1 MCKGCKTEFKPYSST
16 TKVCS
21 IQCAIKLNDETKKK
35 KLERKRKL
43 AVKEAKAQLKKI
55 DESKLSYWLP
65 KAQYWFNR
73 FIRLRDENKACI
85 SSSDARECSGQRHAG
100 HYRSVGSAPH
110 LRFDERNCHG
120 QCAQCNNHLSGNL
133 INYRRGIVERLGHES
148 VEALET
154 DNKPKHYT
162 IDDVKQI
169 MEYYKAE
176 CKEMEK

>member
-1 MCKGCKTEFKPYSST
+1 MCKVCQTEFKPYSST

-21 IQCAIKLNDETKKK
+21 IQCAIKLNDETKQK
-35 KLERKRKL
+35 KLDRKRKL

-85 SSSDARECSGQRHAG
+85 SSSGSKQCSGQRHAG

-120 QCAQCNNHLSGNL
+120 QCAHCNNHLSGNL
-133 INYRRGIVERLGHES
+133 INYRREILERLGHES
-148 VEALET
+148 VEALEA
-154 DNKPKHYT
+154 DNNPKHYT
-162 IDDVKQI
+162 IDDVKKI
-169 MEYYKAE
+169 MEYYKAK
-176 CKEMEK
+176 CKEMER